1 MKIEIP
7 RQIRAE
13 DFAEDEQQLVS
24 KLSRNLTPFM
34 DSVFRVLDGGVDYE
48 NLNRQFLDIDI
59 IIDASGL
66 VSSAPQI
73 KSKLRG
79 RVRGINVLNAIN
91 LVDPSIYPTS
101 APFISFTTNADI
113 VTILNVTSLQ
123 VNSQYRLS
131 IELIA

>member
-13 DFAEDEQQLVS
+13 DFAEDEQELIN

-34 DSVFRVLDGGVDYE
+34 DSVFRALDGGVDYE
-48 NLNRQFLDIDI
+48 NLNRQLLDVDI
-59 IIDASGL
+59 LIDASGL
-66 VSSAPQI
+66 VTNAPQI

-91 LVDPSIYPTS
+91 LINPAIYPT
-101 APFISFTTNADI
+101 ATPFISFTTNADI

-123 VNSQYRLS
+123 PNSQYRLS

>member
-66 VSSAPQI
+66 VSNAPQI

>member
-7 RQIRAE
+7 RQIRTE
-13 DFAEDEQQLVS
+13 DFSEDQRDLVA

-48 NLNRQFLDIDI
+48 NLNRQFVDINVI
-59 IIDASGL
+59 VDAAG
-66 VSSAPQI
+66 VVTVPQI

-91 LVDPSIYPTS
+91 LINPSIYPTS

-123 VNSQYRLS
+123 PGSQYRLS

>member
-13 DFAEDEQQLVS
+13 DFAEDEQELIT

-48 NLNRQFLDIDI
+48 NLNRQFLDIDV
-59 IIDASGL
+59 IIDGAGL
-66 VSSAPQI
+66 VTNVPQI

-91 LVDPSIYPTS
+91 LINPSVYPT
-101 APFISFTTNADI
+101 ATPFISFTTNADI

-123 VNSQYRLS
+123 ANSQYRLS